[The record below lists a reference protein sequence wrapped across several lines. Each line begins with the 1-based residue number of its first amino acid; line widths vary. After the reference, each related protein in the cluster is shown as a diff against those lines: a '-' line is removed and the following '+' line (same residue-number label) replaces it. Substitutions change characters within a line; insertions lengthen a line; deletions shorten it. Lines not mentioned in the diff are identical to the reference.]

1 MKGHNIE
8 SWPDGGLSSSV
19 GGKSKQEY
27 LDEFLKNKFGQI
39 MKSAGIETL
48 NCMKLA
54 HYLPEYQK
62 LFSDFNGLRVN
73 MLEIGVQ
80 HGGSYRI
87 WKNFFGEDLLR
98 WTGIDINQKC
108 LALNNQLAPE
118 KGLVCCGSQ
127 ADPVFLEEVASQ
139 RGEFDV
145 IIDDGSHQSEH
156 IIASFE
162 TLAKHVRD
170 GGLYIVEDVHAC
182 YWKGFRGDSDSSNAL
197 SYFLGLAHS
206 LNTQATRHER
216 CSKNLSPDELVT
228 PPALI
233 RKIELLPSMIIC
245 HMGVPLP
252 MIEWKAG
259 IQSVII

>member
-108 LALNNQLAPE
+108 LALN
-118 KGLVCCGSQ
+118 
-127 ADPVFLEEVASQ
+127 
-139 RGEFDV
+139 
-145 IIDDGSHQSEH
+145 I
-156 IIASFE
+156 
-162 TLAKHVRD
+162 
-170 GGLYIVEDVHAC
+170 
-182 YWKGFRGDSDSSNAL
+182 
-197 SYFLGLAHS
+197 
-206 LNTQATRHER
+206 
-216 CSKNLSPDELVT
+216 
-228 PPALI
+228 
-233 RKIELLPSMIIC
+233 
-245 HMGVPLP
+245 
-252 MIEWKAG
+252 
-259 IQSVII
+259 

>member
-1 MKGHNIE
+1 MNGHIIDSWKNIVG
-8 SWPDGGLSSSV
+8 DLQHKSS
-19 GGKSKQEY
+19 QEY
-27 LDEFLKNKFGQI
+27 FDMLTANRFGQI
-39 MKSAGIETL
+39 MKVAGPETL
-48 NCMKLA
+48 NCMKFA
-54 HYLPEYQK
+54 HYLAEYQR
-62 LFSDFNGLRVN
+62 LFAGLGVQAIN

-80 HGGSYRI
+80 HGGSYRL

-118 KGLVCCGSQ
+118 KGLVYCGSQ
-127 ADPVFLEEVASQ
+127 ADPVFLEDVASQ
-139 RGEFDV
+139 RGEFDI

-156 IIASFE
+156 IIASFK

-170 GGLYIVEDVHAC
+170 GGLYIIEDVHAC

-206 LNTQATRHER
+206 LNVQATRHER
-216 CSKNLSPDELVT
+216 CSKNLRPDELVT

-233 RKIELLPSMIIC
+233 RKIELLPSMIVC
-245 HMGVPLP
+245 HMGAPLP

-259 IQSVII
+259 MKSVIA